1 MSCEEIQRAL
11 SLYVDDRLAP
21 PARAT
26 CDEHLGWC
34 PVCRA
39 HLAELRSITRRLSQL
54 ARPVPPS
61 DLAPSISA
69 ALAIESAA
77 RRRQSGGALYVRI
90 ARWIE
95 PRLMPYT
102 VGTFASVILFLCMFS
117 ALRLSLTRL
126 RDWDLAARQADAMSS
141 QALYALEPTRV
152 VKPDI
157 TEPVSPDAY
166 AALRAPYAVESPSLN
181 PRGALAA
188 LTESPAHTAH
198 HHGGADDMVVVTDV
212 FSNGSASLA
221 DVVRPPRDRRM
232 LDEFQNA
239 LRKDPAFVPASFDR
253 RPETMRVVLVVHKV
267 NVSERRF

>member
-1 MSCEEIQRAL
+1 M
-11 SLYVDDRLAP
+11 
-21 PARAT
+21 
-26 CDEHLGWC
+26 
-34 PVCRA
+34 
-39 HLAELRSITRRLSQL
+39 ITRRLSQL

-61 DLAPSISA
+61 DLASSISA
-69 ALAIESAA
+69 ALAVESAA
-77 RRRQSGGALYVRI
+77 QQRRPGDALYVRL
-90 ARWIE
+90 AQWIE

-102 VGTFASVILFLCMFS
+102 IGTFASVILFLCMFS

-126 RDWDLAARQADAMSS
+126 RDWDMAARQADAISS
-141 QALYALEPTRV
+141 QALYALEATRV
-152 VKPDI
+152 IKPDI
-157 TEPVSPDAY
+157 TQPVSPDAY

-188 LTESPAHTAH
+188 LTESPAHAAH
-198 HHGGADDMVVVTDV
+198 HGSADDMVVVTDV

-253 RPETMRVVLVVHKV
+253 RPETMRVVLMVHKV